1 MGEHDRRAFRP
12 IEKKVRFGH
21 RRILCEPGLFA
32 TSTVDRL
39 RSGGLASTPLIPTSR
54 QLQEISQLREGSLVE
69 VPFAPLLLAHFQQRH
84 TLVLEVR
91 RRQVWKRILLE
102 DGVPVDCRSNLA
114 HETLGRYMVL
124 EGKLSEEEFTA
135 SLSKSAARGVQMGE
149 VLLENGL
156 VSAMELFR
164 ILQQNLA
171 KKLLDLFTWN
181 EGELRWLEEGPQ
193 SASSLK
199 VKVPQL
205 ILTGITRFAP
215 QEQVD
220 MAVGPLVGTRLVLNP
235 RPPFP
240 LEEIRLSPRQA
251 QLADALRPGRRMG
264 ELAEATG
271 LPVDEITRLLYA
283 LCILGVVVAAD
294 TVPKE
299 LIGAAPP
306 LRPALSATGS
316 FALPS
321 LAAPA
326 PAPPPSEPEKPPP
339 TPVVAAKAVPAAP
352 GLTPQDLERR
362 RNEIMQT
369 FLSYRRQD
377 AFDLLGVPEEA
388 TAQGIDEKFLA
399 FSRRFT
405 PWTLDHPELA
415 AMAERAQDLF
425 LAGARAYGELCD
437 REQRG
442 TLLFR
447 RKTLRDERAKKPA
460 ASFAIKTDL
469 LDAEAQ
475 YKKGKALL
483 EADKP
488 RDALVL
494 LEFAADCDPQ
504 NGVYAAETAWC
515 RFVVSSSYAGR
526 SLRELN
532 EALRIDP
539 NCGLAEL
546 YAGEI
551 HGRLGHPA
559 EAEADLRR
567 ALKLMSPDRRP
578 LDALKALIGADKH

>member
-1 MGEHDRRAFRP
+1 M
-12 IEKKVRFGH
+12 
-21 RRILCEPGLFA
+21 
-32 TSTVDRL
+32 
-39 RSGGLASTPLIPTSR
+39 
-54 QLQEISQLREGSLVE
+54 REGSLVE
-69 VPFAPLLLAHFQQRH
+69 VPFAPLLLAHAQQRH

-91 RRQVWKRILLE
+91 RRQMWKRILLE
-102 DGVPVDCRSNLA
+102 DGVPVDCRSNMA

-124 EGKLSEEEFTA
+124 EGKLSEEDFTA
-135 SLSKSAARGVQMGE
+135 SLSKSAARGVPIGE

-156 VSAMELFR
+156 VSAVDLFR

-181 EGELRWLEEGPQ
+181 EGELRWLDEPPQ
-193 SASSLK
+193 SGSSLK

-205 ILTGITRFAP
+205 ILTGVTRFAP
-215 QEQVD
+215 QEEVD
-220 MAVGPLVGTRLVLNP
+220 MAVGPLVGKRLVLNP

-240 LEEIRLSPRQA
+240 LDEIRLHPRQA
-251 QLADALRPGRRMG
+251 QLAEALRPGRRMG

-283 LCILGVVVAAD
+283 FCILGVAVAAD
-294 TVPKE
+294 SVPKE
-299 LIGAAPP
+299 LVGTAPP
-306 LRPALSATGS
+306 LRPPAPVTGAIPLAQILPLSVPA
-316 FALPS
+316 P
-321 LAAPA
+321 PA
-326 PAPPPSEPEKPPP
+326 PAAE
-339 TPVVAAKAVPAAP
+339 PAAAP
-352 GLTPQDLERR
+352 KPAAAPPPQDLEKR
-362 RNEIMQT
+362 RNEIMQAY
-369 FLSYRRQD
+369 LSYRRLD
-377 AFDLLGVPEEA
+377 AFDLLSVPEEA
-388 TAQGIDEKFLA
+388 TAGETDERFLA
-399 FSRRFT
+399 YGRRFA

-437 REQRG
+437 REQRS

-447 RKTLRDERAKKPA
+447 RKTLREEREKKPA

-469 LDAEAQ
+469 LDSEAQ
-475 YKKGKALL
+475 YKKGKSLL

-504 NGVYAAETAWC
+504 NGIYAAETAWC
-515 RFVVSSSYAGR
+515 RFLVSPAHSGR
-526 SLRELN
+526 SLRELA
-532 EALRIDP
+532 EALRRDP

-551 HGRLGHPA
+551 HRRLGQA
-559 EAEADLRR
+559 DEAEPHLRR

-578 LDALKALIGADKH
+578 IDALKALSGERKR